1 MPRSSLARL
10 EHQEHWVPS
19 ATLGTGH
26 PTELNEH
33 PTLGMSAH
41 TRPLRAS
48 SISDHT

>member
-33 PTLGMSAH
+33 PTLGRSGRVA
-41 TRPLRAS
+41 RGR
-48 SISDHT
+48 